1 MGVDEPRAGQALLT
15 VEDLRI
21 SFGHGRH
28 RTEVVHGV
36 DLRLRAGEC
45 LAVVGESG
53 SGKTV
58 TGRTLAGLTGPGAT
72 VSARRLEFDGRDLTA
87 LGERE
92 WRRIRGAEIG
102 LVLQDALVSLDPLRR
117 IGAEIEESLAN
128 HGIGTRRDRPG
139 RAVELLREVAVPEPE
154 WRARQFPHQLS
165 GGQRQRALIASAI
178 AAGPRVLIA
187 DEPTTALDMTVQAQI
202 LDLLAARRD
211 AGTALLLISHD
222 LAVVARLADR
232 IAVMHDGR
240 LVETAPAARLL
251 EAPAH
256 PYTRRLLEAVP
267 SPRRRTAR
275 GADTPPRDPADD
287 TGAPSPV
294 GHGRRPADPH
304 PATGPAH
311 DERAGG
317 TRTATRPPRG
327 ERSDTTDVVRADAG
341 ALTATLPDHG
351 ARTTGPDAVDP
362 AKPGT
367 ATDPARGERAAVT
380 EPDQPAVPASGQP
393 ASGAVVL
400 RVEGLFKRFP
410 GPGGGIDAL
419 SDVSCVLRAGE
430 TLGVLGESG
439 SGKSTLAQVV
449 LGLLE
454 PDEGAV
460 TLLGRPWSGR
470 SERARAALRGRI
482 QLVQQDPLSSF
493 DPRWTVERIVAEALG
508 AGGRRAAR
516 GHRARITEL
525 LGLVGLGPE
534 LLDRGPR
541 GLSGG
546 QRQRVAIA
554 RALAPEPDVLVCD
567 EPVSALDV
575 SVQAQVLDVFERVR
589 ERLGVALLFISH
601 DLGVVRHVSDR
612 VAVMRAGRIVET
624 GPVERVFARP
634 EHPWTRQLLDALP
647 RPAHSS
653 TTPTTPAAPPAP
665 GHVS

>member
-1 MGVDEPRAGQALLT
+1 MGVDGSRAGDALLR

-36 DLRLRAGEC
+36 DLTLRAGEC

-72 VSARRLEFDGRDLTA
+72 VDARRLDFDGQDMTA
-87 LGERE
+87 AGERE

-117 IGAEIEESLAN
+117 IGAEIEEALAN
-128 HGIGTRRDRPG
+128 HGVGTRRDRPG
-139 RAVELLREVAVPEPE
+139 RAVELLRQVAVPEPE

-187 DEPTTALDMTVQAQI
+187 DEPTTALDMTVQEQI

-240 LVETAPAARLL
+240 LVETGPTERLL
-251 EAPAH
+251 AAPTH
-256 PYTRRLLEAVP
+256 PYTRHLLDAVP
-267 SPRRRTAR
+267 SARRPRRSVVPAAGASTA
-275 GADTPPRDPADD
+275 
-287 TGAPSPV
+287 
-294 GHGRRPADPH
+294 
-304 PATGPAH
+304 
-311 DERAGG
+311 AGNG
-317 TRTATRPPRG
+317 GVDR
-327 ERSDTTDVVRADAG
+327 TDVSHG
-341 ALTATLPDHG
+341 QAT
-351 ARTTGPDAVDP
+351 
-362 AKPGT
+362 
-367 ATDPARGERAAVT
+367 
-380 EPDQPAVPASGQP
+380 
-393 ASGAVVL
+393 GAVVL
-400 RVEGLFKRFP
+400 SVEGVGKRFP
-410 GPGGGIDAL
+410 APGGGIDAL
-419 SDVSCVLRAGE
+419 SGVSCTLRAGE

-449 LGLLE
+449 LGLME

-460 TLLGRPWSGR
+460 SLLGRPWSGR
-470 SERARAALRGRI
+470 GERSRAGLRGRI

-516 GHRARITEL
+516 GHRPRITEL

-575 SVQAQVLDVFERVR
+575 SVQAQVLDVFEHVR
-589 ERLGVALLFISH
+589 ERLGVAMLFISH

-624 GPVERVFARP
+624 GPVERVFTRP

-647 RPAHSS
+647 RPGTS
-653 TTPTTPAAPPAP
+653 PTSPAGRSMP